1 MLSASDWRREMT
13 TRFAVWNEITT
24 PTTAA

>member
-13 TRFAVWNEITT
+13 DRFAVLNEITAT
-24 PTTAA
+24 ATAA